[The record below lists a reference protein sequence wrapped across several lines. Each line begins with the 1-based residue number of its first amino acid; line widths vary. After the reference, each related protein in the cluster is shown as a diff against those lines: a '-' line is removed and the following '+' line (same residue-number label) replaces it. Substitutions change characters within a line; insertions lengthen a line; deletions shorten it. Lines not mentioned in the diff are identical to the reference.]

1 MIVLLLRSI
10 INFPL
15 DLFIFNYN
23 VENVIYHSFLTY
35 YQHAYFFRNMVIWT
49 PEQISGIWSP
59 TVRVGDIGGQLGGSG
74 IFNLI
79 SSNFTVNF

>member
-1 MIVLLLRSI
+1 
-10 INFPL
+10 
-15 DLFIFNYN
+15 
-23 VENVIYHSFLTY
+23 
-35 YQHAYFFRNMVIWT
+35 MVIWT